1 MPGARVHVSWPAGA
15 RRLSPLCASL
25 SEQLWLHL
33 SLCVT
38 PTPTHPGGGGGS
50 WESPKEQVR
59 PDASS
64 QSCPAGFSGLV
75 AAAAGVTAA
84 AQQPEDETGWVG
96 PQDSPA
102 PGWSP

>member
-38 PTPTHPGGGGGS
+38 PTPTHPGAGGR
-50 WESPKEQVR
+50 WESSKEQVR

-75 AAAAGVTAA
+75 AVAAEVTVAA
-84 AQQPEDETGWVG
+84 RG
-96 PQDSPA
+96 
-102 PGWSP
+102 